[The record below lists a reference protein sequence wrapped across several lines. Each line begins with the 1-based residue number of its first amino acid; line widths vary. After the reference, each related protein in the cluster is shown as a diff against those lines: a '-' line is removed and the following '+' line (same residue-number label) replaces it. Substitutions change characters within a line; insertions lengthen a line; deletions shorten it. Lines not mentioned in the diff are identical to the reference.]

1 MLMSKEEKTGRTIVR
16 CQRPNDRWKKI
27 TKVDRLVW
35 GARIQESD
43 MVILVYHRI
52 KKKDYLA
59 LLQEEKAS
67 CLSTNRYMP
76 KII

>member
-52 KKKDYLA
+52 KKKR
-59 LLQEEKAS
+59 
-67 CLSTNRYMP
+67 LSSITARGEGILFEYE
-76 KII
+76 